1 MRCEHCPAMQNVG
14 GYEYP
19 EYQCVVQDEDNI
31 QEFKDGGDGCR
42 LRLSTIEKRLARL
55 DEETRQMYAEED
67 RRYILTCEIESNL
80 AMRNMCIDV
89 MKHAIGLT
97 GSCSKRHHFYRRHGK
112 LFYKP
117 WRNYYATSRSTNV
130 YPAWK
135 KLHYTGLATCSSK
148 DDTPYWEEQ
157 DMKETLYYSV
167 TPKGL
172 KWLQEQMEK
181 ENCEAVFIHGAEK

>member
-1 MRCEHCPAMQNVG
+1 MRCEHCPAMKNVG

-42 LRLSTIEKRLARL
+42 LRLSTIEKRLEENAEMEAR
-55 DEETRQMYAEED
+55 MYEGIGEW
-67 RRYILTCEIESNL
+67 YVLKNEIE
-80 AMRNMCIDV
+80 AVPEMRNTCIDA

-97 GSCSKRHHFYRRHGK
+97 GSCSQRHRPYRRHGK

-117 WRNYYATSRSTNV
+117 WRNYYATSRSTKV
-130 YPAWK
+130 YQAWK
-135 KLHYTGLATCSSK
+135 KLHYTGLATCSSA
-148 DDTPYWEEQ
+148 DDVSCWEEQ
-157 DMKETLYYSV
+157 DMKETLYYTV

-172 KWLQEQMEK
+172 KWLQEQLEK
-181 ENCEAVFIHGAEK
+181 EHGEVVFIHGAEK